1 MHRRLLGLRR
11 PGFVLALIV
20 SVAAYA
26 YALSGI
32 VAAGDD
38 LREISKRVARERQLQ
53 PAHEGCR
60 HRRVDSVRL

>member
-20 SVAAYA
+20 SIAAYA

-32 VAAGDD
+32 VSAGDD
-38 LREISKRVARERQLQ
+38 LREITERLARERQL
-53 PAHEGCR
+53 PAAHESCR
-60 HRRVDSVRL
+60 ERRQDSVRL

>member
-26 YALSGI
+26 YALGGI
-32 VAAGDD
+32 VTAGDD
-38 LREISKRVARERQLQ
+38 LREISKRVSSERQAP
-53 PAHEGCR
+53 PAHEGC
-60 HRRVDSVRL
+60 HERRADSVRL